1 MIPVDTAGAVN
12 KQDNVPQPGAK
23 NAQQLFNQIEGG
35 RREIELP
42 IITEEKPGATGTNET
57 DEHGHFKVPENY
69 PLR

>member
-1 MIPVDTAGAVN
+1 MIPVDTAGAAP
-12 KQDNVPQPGAK
+12 KQDKVPQPGAK
-23 NAQQLFNQIEGG
+23 NAQHLFNQIEGG
-35 RREIELP
+35 RHEIELP